1 MDYEIA
7 RGAVPLTKA
16 KREERDGYLFASP
29 WIVGFLLFVLY
40 PLLASLYYSFCDYS
54 VLRKPVWTGLDNFQ
68 TLFHDKVFWTS
79 LYNTAYF
86 AAFFLPLSLIL
97 SLALAMLLNAKVRG
111 QAIYRTI
118 FYLPSLLP
126 LVATAVLFLW
136 VFDADNGVV
145 NNLLKLLKIQGPGW
159 LSDPLWSKF
168 TIIILSLWGV
178 GNTMI
183 IYLASLQ
190 EVPESLYEAA
200 EIDGAKAWGKTKAVT
215 LPMISPVILF
225 NTIMGIVGALQ
236 VFTVPFIMF
245 PGGVPANSTYFYTA
259 YLYDNAFKFHN
270 MGYAC
275 AMGWVMFVIIL
286 ILTQISRSL
295 SEKHVY
301 YGGG

>member
-1 MDYEIA
+1 MT
-7 RGAVPLTKA
+7 RA
-16 KREERDGYLFASP
+16 KKEERDGYLFASP

-40 PLLASLYYSFCDYS
+40 PLLASLYYAFCDYS
-54 VLRKPVWTGLDNFQ
+54 VLRKPIWTGLDNFK

-86 AAFFLPLSLIL
+86 AAFFLPISLIL
-97 SLALAMLLNAKVRG
+97 ALGLAMLLNAKVRG

-145 NNLLKLLKIQGPGW
+145 NNLLKVAGVHGPAW
-159 LSDPLWSKF
+159 LADPAWAKF

-200 EIDGAKAWGKTKAVT
+200 EIDGARAWAKTKAVT

-236 VFTVPFIMF
+236 VFTVPFVMF
-245 PGGVPANSTYFYTA
+245 PGGTPANSTYFYTA

-275 AMGWVMFVIIL
+275 AMGWVMFIIIL

>member
-1 MDYEIA
+1 VT
-7 RGAVPLTKA
+7 RTQK
-16 KREERDGYLFASP
+16 EERDGYLFTSP
-29 WIVGFLLFVLY
+29 WMFGFLLFVLY
-40 PLLASLYYSFCDYS
+40 PLLASLYYAFCDYS
-54 VLRKPVWTGLDNFQ
+54 VLRKPIWTGLDNFKI
-68 TLFHDKVFWTS
+68 LFHDKVFWTS

-86 AAFFLPLSLIL
+86 AAFFLPISLIL
-97 SLALAMLLNAKVRG
+97 ALALAMLLNAKVRG
-111 QAIYRTI
+111 QAVYRTI

-145 NNLLKLLKIQGPGW
+145 NNLLKLTGVHGPAW
-159 LSDPLWSKF
+159 LADPAWTKF

-200 EIDGAKAWGKTKAVT
+200 EIDGARAWAKTKAVT

-236 VFTVPFIMF
+236 VFTVPFVMF
-245 PGGVPANSTYFYTA
+245 PGGEPANSTYFYTA

-275 AMGWVMFVIIL
+275 AMGWVMFIIIL
-286 ILTQISRSL
+286 VLTQISRSL

>member
-1 MDYEIA
+1 MTRAE
-7 RGAVPLTKA
+7 
-16 KREERDGYLFASP
+16 REERDGYLFVSP
-29 WIVGFLLFVLY
+29 WMAGFLLFILY
-40 PLLASLYYSFCDYS
+40 PLLASLYYAFCDYS
-54 VLRKPVWTGLDNFQ
+54 VLRRPIWTGLDNFT

-86 AAFFLPLSLIL
+86 AVFFLPASLVL

-136 VFDADNGVV
+136 VFDGDNGVV
-145 NNLLKLLKIQGPGW
+145 NNLLKLGGFQGPGW
-159 LSDPLWSKF
+159 LSDPAWTKF
-168 TIIILSLWGV
+168 TIILLSLWGV

-200 EIDGAKAWGKTKAVT
+200 ELDGARAWERLKAVT

-225 NTIMGIVGALQ
+225 NTLMGIIGALQ
-236 VFTVPFIMF
+236 VFTVPFVMF
-245 PGGVPANSTYFYTA
+245 PGGQPADSTYFYTA
-259 YLYDNAFKFHN
+259 YLYDNAFKYHN

-275 AMGWVMFVIIL
+275 AMGWVMFLIIL
-286 ILTQISRSL
+286 VLTLISRQL